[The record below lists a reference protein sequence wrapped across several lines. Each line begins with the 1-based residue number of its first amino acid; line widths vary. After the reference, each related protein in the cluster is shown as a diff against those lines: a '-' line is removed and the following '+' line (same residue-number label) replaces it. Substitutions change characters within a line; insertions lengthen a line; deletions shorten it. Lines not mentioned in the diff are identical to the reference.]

1 MADNTKKE
9 KIIGIDLGTSNSAAS
24 VLVGGKPTVIP
35 SAEGASQYGK
45 AFPSY
50 VAFTDDG
57 QMLVGEPA
65 DNGHAIRRR
74 RECEQCGYRFTT
86 FERVEVTPL
95 LVIKKNGTREE
106 FQREKLLRGIVRAA
120 EKRPVGIDEIT
131 EIVDKVEN
139 KLRSVGGTEVSSQLI
154 GEYVMKI
161 LADVDEVAYIRYAS
175 VYREFKDMHAF
186 ADELRELMDREEN
199 NSKD

>member
-1 MADNTKKE
+1 MKCPNCHKNGSRVVD
-9 KIIGIDLGTSNSAAS
+9 SR
-24 VLVGGKPTVIP
+24 
-35 SAEGASQYGK
+35 
-45 AFPSY
+45 
-50 VAFTDDG
+50 
-57 QMLVGEPA
+57 PA

-175 VYREFKDMHAF
+175 VYREFKDM
-186 ADELRELMDREEN
+186 LMN
-199 NSKD
+199 

>member
-1 MADNTKKE
+1 MKCPNCHKNGSRVVD
-9 KIIGIDLGTSNSAAS
+9 SR
-24 VLVGGKPTVIP
+24 
-35 SAEGASQYGK
+35 
-45 AFPSY
+45 
-50 VAFTDDG
+50 
-57 QMLVGEPA
+57 PA

-186 ADELRELMDREEN
+186 SDELRELMDREEN

>member
-1 MADNTKKE
+1 MKCPNCHKNGSRVVD
-9 KIIGIDLGTSNSAAS
+9 SR
-24 VLVGGKPTVIP
+24 
-35 SAEGASQYGK
+35 
-45 AFPSY
+45 
-50 VAFTDDG
+50 
-57 QMLVGEPA
+57 PA

-106 FQREKLLRGIVRAA
+106 LQREKLLMGIVRAA

>member
-1 MADNTKKE
+1 MKCPNCHKNGSRVVD
-9 KIIGIDLGTSNSAAS
+9 SR
-24 VLVGGKPTVIP
+24 
-35 SAEGASQYGK
+35 
-45 AFPSY
+45 
-50 VAFTDDG
+50 
-57 QMLVGEPA
+57 PA

-161 LADVDEVAYIRYAS
+161 LADVDEVAYIR
-175 VYREFKDMHAF
+175 
-186 ADELRELMDREEN
+186 
-199 NSKD
+199 